1 MYDLS
6 TFRLERILNNNTKSK
21 TISLLGTFPS
31 QQQQQQQPNPELQ
44 QSPDSIAGGDKAIVV
59 LEKTA
64 FTDDDVNTHDDDIGN
79 VEQNNG
85 VVVDQGPQRRYFSL
99 DTQLKQEFIN
109 DIYGNF
115 LCYPPPT
122 INSNTFQISFILL
135 SFFLFVEK
143 SFVHIFMPR

>member
-31 QQQQQQQPNPELQ
+31 QQQQQPEQ
-44 QSPDSIAGGDKAIVV
+44 QSQESIAGGGDRAIVV

-64 FTDDDVNTHDDDIGN
+64 FTDDDVNTHDVDN
-79 VEQNNG
+79 VNADQNNG
-85 VVVDQGPQRRYFSL
+85 AAIIDGGLQRRYFSL

-115 LCYPPPT
+115 LCYPQPD
-122 INSNTFQISFILL
+122 INSNNFHISFT
-135 SFFLFVEK
+135 FLEEISTFLWLKVVVVVAG
-143 SFVHIFMPR
+143 F